1 MVKVYDIKTEKEL
14 TPEEIA
20 DQLHKAVK
28 AGKWRVAAYY
38 NQLMA
43 RAIIEELRARSS
55 AGTTTPPPG
64 G

>member
-14 TPEEIA
+14 SPEEIA
-20 DQLHKAVK
+20 EQLQKAVK

-43 RAIIEELRARSS
+43 RAIIEELRAKGS
-55 AGTTTPPPG
+55 APTKPTG
-64 G
+64 